1 MKQTRF
7 FREEKKVSPR
17 FLFLAGLADRRS
29 GEVREAEG
37 PRDNQEE
44 GGGRDR
50 VPLPPCH
57 QHLYFIFFN
66 QSENVTLSQMSKS
79 TIEEFDWLEQRSKDL
94 D

>member
-1 MKQTRF
+1 M
-7 FREEKKVSPR
+7 
-17 FLFLAGLADRRS
+17 
-29 GEVREAEG
+29 REAEG

-44 GGGRDR
+44 GGAGTG